1 MIQINQFLTNIV
13 LTDWRIWLA
22 SGITSTFYGFSIIFI
37 FRYLNTI
44 DYVNE
49 YKIKNLMNI
58 SEKKNESIKEED
70 SDFLH
75 LPMKTD
81 KKTVDEE
88 DIKKEKERIK
98 FENEKI
104 QLKANYIKKTT
115 IVNFISSMI
124 LFTSYM
130 FGFAYGLINL
140 FCTSYFDIIYNN
152 NTFLE
157 HQDIYDKIIVM
168 FIIQGFVWDIVAGFD
183 FYPQLMQK
191 RLFKNLLYTASTIY
205 AMMKNNIKFMSLAY
219 ICEFTDIIVFGLT
232 MCDIHIE
239 KKRDRFIFYVYHFF
253 FKIVFPIVCMIYI
266 NVNKLNL
273 VFELQS
279 LMLIKIWYE
288 ICLFTI
294 FITDKYFVKNKEII
308 QNEKIVAGKAE

>member
-1 MIQINQFLTNIV
+1 MIQINQFLENIV
-13 LTDWRIWLA
+13 QTDWRIWLA
-22 SGITSTFYGFSIIFI
+22 SGITSTFYGLNIIFI
-37 FRYLNTI
+37 FRYLNSI

-49 YKIKNLMNI
+49 YKIKTTQN
-58 SEKKNESIKEED
+58 EED

-75 LPMKTD
+75 LPIKTD
-81 KKTVDEE
+81 KKLVDEE
-88 DIKKEKERIK
+88 EIKKEERIK
-98 FENEKI
+98 FKNEKI
-104 QLKANYIKKTT
+104 KLKANYIKKTT

-140 FCTSYFDIIYNN
+140 FYTSYFDIIYHN

-157 HQDIYDKIIVM
+157 NQDIYDKIIVM
-168 FIIQGFVWDIVAGFD
+168 FIIQGFVWDIIAGFD
-183 FYPQLMQK
+183 FYPQLMHK
-191 RLFKNLLYTASTIY
+191 RLFKNILYTVSTIY

-219 ICEFTDIIVFGLT
+219 ICEFTDVIVFGLT
-232 MCDIHIE
+232 LCDIHIE
-239 KKRDRFIFYVYHFF
+239 NKRDRLIFYVYHFF

-294 FITDKYFVKNKEII
+294 FITDKYFIKNKEII